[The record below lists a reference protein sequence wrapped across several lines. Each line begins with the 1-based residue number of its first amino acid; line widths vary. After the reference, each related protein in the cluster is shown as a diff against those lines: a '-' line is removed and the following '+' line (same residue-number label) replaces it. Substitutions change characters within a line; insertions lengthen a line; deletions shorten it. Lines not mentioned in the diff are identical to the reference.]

1 MKRKVFFQNSWY
13 FYFMFSVESFF
24 EISFIGFLIATI
36 FSQQPIIS
44 SQPRPYVFIMSLGGA
59 CLWGYLLIIW
69 GRDRIVLEP
78 NNIYVPD
85 SLNKTIVKVQYRVE
99 VDYTDISD
107 IFLIETKK
115 DSLNRNY
122 CSVLPLPYIV
132 INCKNGDQKLINVYW
147 YSKKRKKAILD
158 EIILRAR
165 TYGNDFTT
173 KTGEELYNEFIV
185 EREREYKIMKEE
197 RKAKRAARRR
207 KKRK

>member
-1 MKRKVFFQNSWY
+1 MKRKIFFQNSWY
-13 FYFMFSVESFF
+13 FCLMFFVEILIEFGFIGVLCLTIFYDYPTDYPRSKWLEVAMFS
-24 EISFIGFLIATI
+24 L
-36 FSQQPIIS
+36 
-44 SQPRPYVFIMSLGGA
+44 GA
-59 CLWGYLLIIW
+59 CLTAYLLIIW

-78 NNIYVPD
+78 SNIFVPD

-99 VDYTDISD
+99 VNYVDIAD
-107 IFLIETKK
+107 IFLVETQK
-115 DSLNRNY
+115 DSLNRNN
-122 CSVLPLPYIV
+122 CSALPMPYIV
-132 INCKNGDQKLINVYW
+132 IDCKNGVQKLINVYW

-197 RKAKRAARRR
+197 WKAKRAARRS